1 MFTWGETS
9 LRDALIENGDGIVTL
24 SDLGAVGSYAK
35 IDEDHEMS
43 NDRGNVLKGHLL
55 NDMKGMLTLAGLFV
69 SFVTIVLQTLDLDV
83 DWRGRGFDV

>member
-1 MFTWGETS
+1 MDTFLFHFILWFEHHFS
-9 LRDALIENGDGIVTL
+9 KHVMLII
-24 SDLGAVGSYAK
+24 SIADLGAVGSYAK

-69 SFVTIVLQTLDLDV
+69 SFVTIVLQV
-83 DWRGRGFDV
+83 HA